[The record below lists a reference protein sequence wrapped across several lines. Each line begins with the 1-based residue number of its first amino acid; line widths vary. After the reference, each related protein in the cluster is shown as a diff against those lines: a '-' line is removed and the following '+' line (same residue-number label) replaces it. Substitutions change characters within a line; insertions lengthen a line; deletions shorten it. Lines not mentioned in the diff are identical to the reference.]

1 MKFPKIMKQLE
12 RCAIHGKIW
21 IDAGCGNGT
30 FTFPLANMVSMVIAL
45 DTNKHNLSYLES
57 KISSELNIETK
68 LFDFN
73 NPAWYKIPVDG
84 IIFGFSLH
92 YNPIHKK
99 SLENAYLQLKSGGRL
114 VVFEYSSEKPVP
126 WVPHPLPI
134 NKLIS
139 ILKELNFQDI
149 QVVENFQSH
158 RRSKNWDNASY
169 SLVANK

>member
-1 MKFPKIMKQLE
+1 MKLPKIVKQLE
-12 RCAIHGKIW
+12 RCDIRGKMW

-30 FTFPLANMVSMVIAL
+30 FTFPLASMVSKVIAL

-57 KISSELNIETK
+57 KISSEMNIETK

-73 NPAWYKIPVDG
+73 HPSWYENPVDG
-84 IIFGFSLH
+84 ILFAFSLH

-126 WVPHPLPI
+126 WVPHPLPLI
-134 NKLIS
+134 KLIS
-139 ILKELNFQDI
+139 ILKKINFQDI
-149 QVVENFQSH
+149 QIVENIQSH